1 MTLSRQQRRQ
11 RMRELT
17 RAGEAAVKR
26 GLPRVASP
34 ADLLGLTFVLHDALG
49 DDRRQSPSVDCAQL
63 AHRAYEASVRANPP
77 KAPVACGKG
86 CSYCCHAVVMVTA
99 PEAFRMAREV
109 EGAGPGRA
117 TPNRA
122 DFLARAASTAN
133 LTAAERLGRKL
144 PCPFLAGG
152 ACSVYAARPLACRRT
167 TSFAVE
173 PCVEEYE
180 GQEGDILVPQK
191 LLTHATNAQLP
202 LLAALRALGRPARL
216 YELSGA
222 VQTILKTDDAE
233 ARWRE
238 GEDVLGSV
246 ASQEETAQELATAV
260 ARLSSEVLNL
270 HRGSR
275 D

>member
-1 MTLSRQQRRQ
+1 
-11 RMRELT
+11 MRELA

-34 ADLLGLTFVLHDALG
+34 ADLLSLTFVLHDTLG

-63 AHRAYEASVRANPP
+63 AHQAYEASVRANPA

-109 EGAGPGRA
+109 ERAEPGRA
-117 TPNRA
+117 TPKRA
-122 DFLARAASTAN
+122 DFLSRAASTAN
-133 LTAAERLGRKL
+133 LTATERFGRKL

-152 ACSVYAARPLACRRT
+152 ACTVYAARPLACRRT
-167 TSFAVE
+167 TSFTLE

-180 GQEGDILVPQK
+180 GLEGDILVPQK

-202 LLAALRALGRPARL
+202 LLAALKAFGRPARH

-222 VQTILKTDDAE
+222 VRTILETDDAE

-238 GEDVLGSV
+238 GEDVLASV
-246 ASQEETAQELATAV
+246 ASQEETAHELVTAIE
-260 ARLSSEVLNL
+260 RLSSEVLTIRL
-270 HRGSR
+270 GS
-275 D
+275 DE